1 MLGQEPRLE
10 HSLFQFSLA
19 VRHAPGP
26 KVDSPRHVKNFRA
39 ISDSSSPNGGRVQR
53 RRELARSRGLCAT
66 CCVRKPPD
74 GNTICVECRDAA
86 ALRVRRARAR
96 AQDRRRS
103 ITLER
108 DYEAAGNLA
117 LDRYAYPDA
126 ASHFERAV
134 GQSQTAADEARLS
147 ERVAFALFY
156 GTRPEHARP
165 WLERAFDIYA
175 RHDETFPEASRI
187 LLRLARQSWLES
199 NTVEG
204 LGRIRE
210 ARNLA
215 GATSDKRVV
224 VRANL
229 AIAHYLVLL
238 GRYDEAQQ
246 HLRTLRVSPRESPES
261 RAILFNQRAI
271 VRAAQ
276 GDARAAYADF
286 EVALRAA
293 RDVSDGYL
301 VTAIWDDYANWAT
314 ALGDIASARVCR
326 ERALLVARERQ
337 IAWRVPY
344 LTLRYASLLIVL
356 GEYTRAREFVADA
369 MTYDVATPA
378 LRVLLSIV
386 GTELGLVVSDAALLE
401 KVVDKEVLEL
411 AFASGEPAR
420 IGPIAAAFGKV
431 YARRR
436 MSSPLRTI
444 TSRAVQALESADHA
458 GDILASSAAWG
469 TPRDAERA
477 RRILQR
483 RAKAPSGKVA
493 SAFLEAWKLLAA
505 RRRQGARALIE
516 QAQATAKAFA
526 DLGWRHQSAFVAGIS
541 RVQLPAAAAAS
552 PETEHDILGD
562 LQPSLTPRERQ
573 VAELVLRGYTNRAIA
588 TVLSITEHT
597 VESHLSSIFNRL
609 GLRSRWQLMDLV
621 REEHPPR

>member
-1 MLGQEPRLE
+1 MINERSAQTMPT
-10 HSLFQFSLA
+10 
-19 VRHAPGP
+19 
-26 KVDSPRHVKNFRA
+26 KV
-39 ISDSSSPNGGRVQR
+39 SSQPNNRVQR
-53 RRELARSRGLCAT
+53 RRELARTLGLCAT
-66 CCVRKPPD
+66 CCARRPPA
-74 GNTICVECRDAA
+74 GKATCGPCRDAA
-86 ALRVRRARAR
+86 SLRVRRARVR
-96 AQDRRRS
+96 EQDRRRS
-103 ITLER
+103 ITLGR
-108 DYEAAGNLA
+108 DYEAAGDLA
-117 LDRYAYPDA
+117 VEQYAYSDA
-126 ASHFERAV
+126 ASHFERATA
-134 GQSQTAADEARLS
+134 QSQTTTDKARLC
-147 ERVAFALFY
+147 EKVAFALFY
-156 GTRPEHARP
+156 GPRPERARP

-175 RHDETFPEASRI
+175 KHDETVPEASRI

-199 NTVEG
+199 ETVQG

-215 GATSDKRVV
+215 GATNDRKVV
-224 VRANL
+224 ARANL

-246 HLRTLRVSPRESPES
+246 HLRTLRISPLESPET

-293 RDVSDGYL
+293 REISDGYL

-356 GEYTRAREFVADA
+356 GEYARAREFVADA
-369 MTYDVATPA
+369 MTYDVDTPT

-386 GTELGLVVSDAALLE
+386 GTELGLAVSDGALLE
-401 KVVDKEVLEL
+401 KVVDKDVLEL

-444 TSRAVQALESADHA
+444 TSRAVRALESADHA

-469 TPRDAERA
+469 TPPDAERA
-477 RRILQR
+477 RKILQR

-493 SAFLEAWKLLAA
+493 AAFLEAWKLLAA
-505 RRRQGARALIE
+505 RRRLGTRMVIE
-516 QAQATAKAFA
+516 QARTAAKAFA
-526 DLGWRHQSAFVAGIS
+526 DLGWHHQSAFVAGVS
-541 RVQLPAAAAAS
+541 RVQLPAAAATS
-552 PETEHDILGD
+552 PGTERDILGD

-609 GLRSRWQLMDLV
+609 GLRSRWQLMDRV
-621 REEHPPR
+621 REEHSPG